1 MREYLTLTRLL
12 RRVHRHRSPHADHQP
27 RCADRA
33 RSSTARSSTTRCS
46 SLMRRIMSGEMSPVM
61 IAALTDR
68 PARQEGDDRRDHR
81 RGAGD
86 ARVRDQGRGR
96 RPRRTWSTSSAP
108 AATARTPST
117 SRPASMFVAAAAGA
131 RVSQAR
137 QPQRLAQV
145 RQRRRARGARA
156 PTSTLTPA
164 AGRRMHRRDRHR
176 LHVRAEPPSGDEAR
190 RRRCARS
197 SACARSSTSSGRSPI
212 RPARRTS

>member
-1 MREYLTLTRLL
+1 MPISNTDALTRTID
-12 RRVHRHRSPHADHQP
+12 HREIFHDEML
-27 RCADRA
+27 
-33 RSSTARSSTTRCS
+33 

-61 IAALTDR
+61 MAARARR

-96 RPRRTWSTSSAP
+96 RTARTWSTSSAP

-117 SRPASMFVAAAAGA
+117 SRPASMFVAAAA
-131 RVSQAR
+131 
-137 QPQRLAQV
+137 
-145 RQRRRARGARA
+145 ARA
-156 PTSTLTPA
+156 SASTATAASRASRAAPTCWRRSACRIDADA
-164 AGRRMHRRDRHR
+164 ASRSPRCDRGDRHR
-176 LHVRAEPPSGDEAR
+176 LHVRAEPPSGDEER